1 METLWTDVD
10 VEQDGVRERLEKCKA
25 VLSRRET
32 VETLWRD
39 EHKKQRVSSC
49 CQLSLREFALLAS
62 QDTPAT
68 VSTKSSLHILQ
79 QMN

>member
-1 METLWTDVD
+1 MQETVETLWTDVD

-39 EHKKQRVSSC
+39 E
-49 CQLSLREFALLAS
+49 
-62 QDTPAT
+62 
-68 VSTKSSLHILQ
+68 
-79 QMN
+79 M